1 MGSPCQWVT
10 LTTEEV
16 ALPNHP
22 QGRTPVIPIL
32 PGNRHD
38 RPVTLGAGVAVM
50 GIVVEGARSSAE
62 GLVDQEDPEDLEEG
76 TQTRTVIRAT
86 AQLQFTEAGMSWV
99 ADSHSAS

>member
-1 MGSPCQWVT
+1 M
-10 LTTEEV
+10 
-16 ALPNHP
+16 
-22 QGRTPVIPIL
+22 IPIL

-38 RPVTLGAGVAVM
+38 RPVTLGAEVAVM

-86 AQLQFTEAGMSWV
+86 AQPQFTEAGMS
-99 ADSHSAS
+99 SAAESRGAN

>member
-1 MGSPCQWVT
+1 M
-10 LTTEEV
+10 EEV

-50 GIVVEGARSSAE
+50 GIVVERARSGAE

-86 AQLQFTEAGMSWV
+86 AQPQFTEAGMS
-99 ADSHSAS
+99 SAA

>member
-1 MGSPCQWVT
+1 M
-10 LTTEEV
+10 
-16 ALPNHP
+16 
-22 QGRTPVIPIL
+22 IPIL

-86 AQLQFTEAGMSWV
+86 AQPQFTEAGMSWV
-99 ADSHSAS
+99 ADSHSVS

>member
-1 MGSPCQWVT
+1 M
-10 LTTEEV
+10 
-16 ALPNHP
+16 
-22 QGRTPVIPIL
+22 IPIL

-38 RPVTLGAGVAVM
+38 RPVTLEAGVAVM

-86 AQLQFTEAGMSWV
+86 ALPQFTEAGMS
-99 ADSHSAS
+99 SAA

>member
-1 MGSPCQWVT
+1 M
-10 LTTEEV
+10 
-16 ALPNHP
+16 
-22 QGRTPVIPIL
+22 IPIL

-50 GIVVEGARSSAE
+50 GIVVERARSGAE

-86 AQLQFTEAGMSWV
+86 AQPQFTEAGMS
-99 ADSHSAS
+99 SAVVSRGAN

>member
-1 MGSPCQWVT
+1 M
-10 LTTEEV
+10 EEA
-16 ALPNHP
+16 ALNLR

-32 PGNRHD
+32 QGSRPD
-38 RPVTLGAGVAVM
+38 RPATLEAEEAVM

-86 AQLQFTEAGMSWV
+86 AQPQFTEAGMSWV
-99 ADSHSAS
+99 MDSHRAS

>member
-1 MGSPCQWVT
+1 M
-10 LTTEEV
+10 EEA

-32 PGNRHD
+32 PGNRPD
-38 RPVTLGAGVAVM
+38 RPATLEAEVAAM
-50 GIVVEGARSSAE
+50 GIVVERARSSAE

-86 AQLQFTEAGMSWV
+86 AQPQFTEAGMS
-99 ADSHSAS
+99 SAA

>member
-16 ALPNHP
+16 APNHP

-32 PGNRHD
+32 TGNRPD
-38 RPVTLGAGVAVM
+38 RPATLGAEVAVM
-50 GIVVEGARSSAE
+50 GIVVGRARSSAE
-62 GLVDQEDPEDLEEG
+62 GLVDQEDPEDLEVG

-86 AQLQFTEAGMSWV
+86 AQPQFTEAGMSWV
-99 ADSHSAS
+99 TDSHGAS

>member
-1 MGSPCQWVT
+1 M
-10 LTTEEV
+10 EEA

-38 RPVTLGAGVAVM
+38 RPAILGAGVAVT
-50 GIVVEGARSSAE
+50 GIVVERARSSAE
-62 GLVDQEDPEDLEEG
+62 GLVDQEDPEDLEEE

-86 AQLQFTEAGMSWV
+86 ALPQFTEAGMS
-99 ADSHSAS
+99 SAA

>member
-1 MGSPCQWVT
+1 M
-10 LTTEEV
+10 EEA

-38 RPVTLGAGVAVM
+38 RPVILGAGVAVM

-86 AQLQFTEAGMSWV
+86 AQPQFTEAGMS
-99 ADSHSAS
+99 SAA